1 MWFLDAF
8 KMLFLKGE
16 RKQTPKMIQ
25 VFTLFSLDYPETAVT
40 MGTPDFKGLLL
51 FSLRILPQLMTCG
64 KTAHLAVEFTF
75 HPSNESAA
83 QPQ

>member
-1 MWFLDAF
+1 MLFL
-8 KMLFLKGE
+8 LFLKGE
-16 RKQTPKMIQ
+16 RKQAPKMIQ
-25 VFTLFSLDYPETAVT
+25 AFSLFSLDYPETAVN

-51 FSLRILPQLMTCG
+51 FSLRILPQLMICG

-75 HPSNESAA
+75 HSSNESAA